1 MEAQTM
7 QRITRLT
14 PLEAVLARID
24 ARVTPI
30 APREAAAAA
39 GRILA
44 DDLILPTRPGAA
56 LALRDGFAVVAAL
69 TQDASPYAPA
79 ALPAAVRIDVGAP
92 LPAGAD
98 AVAPLDAVS
107 LREGRPQAIASVT
120 AGEGVLPA
128 GADADGKTVLLAAG
142 RALNASA
149 AAALAAAQVARLRIR
164 APRLRVL
171 RLRRDLMLDAAAAWV
186 ARAIEIRG
194 GVALTDAA
202 AGLDDALQGADADAV
217 VAIGGTGSGRDDA
230 SVAALARHG
239 EVEAHG
245 IALSPGETTAFGMI
259 GERPVLLLPGRL
271 DAALAAWTL
280 LGARMLARLAASR
293 EETRPVSGA
302 LTRKVASNL
311 GLAELVPVR
320 WRGNEVEPL
329 GSGYLSLQ
337 ALARS
342 DGWILIAADREGYP
356 AGAAV
361 VVEPWP

>member
-14 PLEAVLARID
+14 PLAAVLARID

-44 DDLILPTRPGAA
+44 DDLILPTRPAAA

-149 AAALAAAQVARLRIR
+149 AAALAAAQARRADARAAPAPRSHARCRRGSRSR
-164 APRLRVL
+164 APPKP
-171 RLRRDLMLDAAAAWV
+171 RRH
-186 ARAIEIRG
+186 RA
-194 GVALTDAA
+194 
-202 AGLDDALQGADADAV
+202 
-217 VAIGGTGSGRDDA
+217 
-230 SVAALARHG
+230 
-239 EVEAHG
+239 
-245 IALSPGETTAFGMI
+245 
-259 GERPVLLLPGRL
+259 
-271 DAALAAWTL
+271 
-280 LGARMLARLAASR
+280 
-293 EETRPVSGA
+293 
-302 LTRKVASNL
+302 
-311 GLAELVPVR
+311 
-320 WRGNEVEPL
+320 
-329 GSGYLSLQ
+329 
-337 ALARS
+337 
-342 DGWILIAADREGYP
+342 
-356 AGAAV
+356 
-361 VVEPWP
+361 

>member
-1 MEAQTM
+1 M
-7 QRITRLT
+7 
-14 PLEAVLARID
+14 
-24 ARVTPI
+24 
-30 APREAAAAA
+30 
-39 GRILA
+39 
-44 DDLILPTRPGAA
+44 
-56 LALRDGFAVVAAL
+56 
-69 TQDASPYAPA
+69 
-79 ALPAAVRIDVGAP
+79 
-92 LPAGAD
+92 
-98 AVAPLDAVS
+98 
-107 LREGRPQAIASVT
+107 
-120 AGEGVLPA
+120 
-128 GADADGKTVLLAAG
+128 
-142 RALNASA
+142 
-149 AAALAAAQVARLRIR
+149 
-164 APRLRVL
+164 
-171 RLRRDLMLDAAAAWV
+171 
-186 ARAIEIRG
+186 
-194 GVALTDAA
+194 TDAA

-293 EETRPVSGA
+293 EEMRPVSGA

-320 WRGNEVEPL
+320 WRAEEVEPL
-329 GSGYLSLQ
+329 GTAYLSLQ
-337 ALARS
+337 ALGRS